1 MRTLPRVALRDL
13 LKNTDIISDKLV
25 GEEREFAKN
34 FVRRRVRLLID
45 ANPSFKTPAALVT
58 SPRSRPRASRLR

>member
-1 MRTLPRVALRDL
+1 MCTLPRAALRDL

-45 ANPSFKTPAALVT
+45 AEPIVQ
-58 SPRSRPRASRLR
+58 RPRPPW